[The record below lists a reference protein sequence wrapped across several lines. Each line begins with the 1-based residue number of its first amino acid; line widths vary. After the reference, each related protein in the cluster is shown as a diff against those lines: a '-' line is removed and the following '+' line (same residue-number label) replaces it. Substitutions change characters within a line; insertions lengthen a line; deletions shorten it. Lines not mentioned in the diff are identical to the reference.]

1 VIANDLTVL
10 VSELNTN
17 GVIVAEH
24 GLGCLE
30 VRGKD
35 GLDLLH
41 RLSTNDLLGGPVPR
55 AVRTVFTSEKGRV
68 VADAEVVVTATQIY
82 LVARSSALGN
92 LRDWIDRFTLDEDV
106 RLDELTDFFTMTW
119 LLGPLSF
126 SSTSFRHQLESH
138 FEATHSPNSPVGV
151 WWKSDLGS
159 IPGIR
164 WLAGRNVAG
173 GFLDAAEQGGR
184 MKVDAAS
191 YDLIR
196 IAAGVPTYPNELNGD
211 VHPLEIGLREDISF
225 NKGCYVGQEVVA
237 RLDAYDKVQ
246 RQLVLLAAQDYPAAG
261 GQRVE
266 VTLGDQILGQVTS
279 VSSPLSNGGRLAL
292 AICRKGSHTEPDT
305 ELRLRA
311 GAQTGSARVRQ
322 FLGPG
327 FLHPERF

>member
-1 VIANDLTVL
+1 MIANDLTVL
-10 VSELNTN
+10 VNELNTN
-17 GVIVAEH
+17 GVIAAEH

-55 AVRTVFTSEKGRV
+55 AVRTLFTSEKGRV
-68 VADAEVVVTATQIY
+68 VTDAEVVVTATQIY
-82 LVARSSALGN
+82 LISWSSALGK
-92 LRDWIDRFTLDEDV
+92 LRDWIDRFTIHEDI
-106 RLDELTDFFTMTW
+106 RLDELTDSISVTW
-119 LLGPLSF
+119 LLGPPSF
-126 SSTSFRHQLESH
+126 SSASFQHQLEAHSGG
-138 FEATHSPNSPVGV
+138 TQSPNSPEGA

-164 WLAGRNVAG
+164 WLAGRDVAG
-173 GFLDAAEQGGR
+173 GFLDAAVHGGR
-184 MKVDAAS
+184 MKIDATS

-196 IAAGVPTYPNELNGD
+196 IAAGVPAYPNELNGD

-246 RQLVLLAAQDYPAAG
+246 RQLVLLAAQDYPYAG

-279 VSSPLSNGGRLAL
+279 VSSPLSDGGCLAL
-292 AICRKGSHTEPDT
+292 AICRKGSHTDPGT
-305 ELRLRA
+305 ELRVRA
-311 GAQTGSARVRQ
+311 GAQTGVARVRQ
-322 FLGPG
+322 FLGSG